1 MPKLFPHTTPLFI
14 RVIFDLIIYAGFWW
28 LCSIDINM
36 IIALLSQLH
45 SASLWAHLCY
55 SQVRDFKGPVC
66 GQQQIPWFNVFVNDS
81 LAVQIFKAIYKLAKV
96 PGRSGGGEDKI
107 KTKVKTCSWQQ
118 AHQTMHHAAQTN
130 SYHSEAYSGG
140 QTPTR
145 SLVSYCSPAV
155 LDLNLGLRNGFVEAE
170 SKYSRET
177 EKRGERRTTWKTYP
191 WAWNTGNLFS
201 GTLSNISCIPQ
212 TQYSITIY
220 VSWESRVFA
229 QIKYVHAF
237 RKMLY

>member
-1 MPKLFPHTTPLFI
+1 
-14 RVIFDLIIYAGFWW
+14 
-28 LCSIDINM
+28 M

-155 LDLNLGLRNGFVEAE
+155 LDLNLGLRNNFVEAE